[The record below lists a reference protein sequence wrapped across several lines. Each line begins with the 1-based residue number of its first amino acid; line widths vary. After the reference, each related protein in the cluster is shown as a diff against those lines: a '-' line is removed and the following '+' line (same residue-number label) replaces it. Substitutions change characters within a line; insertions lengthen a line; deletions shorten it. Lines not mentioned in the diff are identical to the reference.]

1 MMEQVLGK
9 NVNFVV
15 AFYKNVYIY
24 IQYINISITMYINY
38 GIHNCN
44 IKSTKLK
51 ILLIKHINKII
62 INKKKNEIQHNYDH
76 TGK

>member
-1 MMEQVLGK
+1 
-9 NVNFVV
+9 
-15 AFYKNVYIY
+15 
-24 IQYINISITMYINY
+24 MYINY